1 MRRKIN
7 FLSKPNYTMLEGM
20 SFLTKQFPGE
30 AGGSSRQITYK
41 LINLIQVDSSSKNI
55 ITVRKRNCGKIM
67 FSQACVKNS
76 VHRGVYTRVPSAQC
90 MLGYIPL
97 ADTSLADTPSPP
109 SRPPPP
115 TATAA
120 DATHPTGMHSFI
132 CYFHI
137 QFLHNCA
144 RMLDV
149 LIRLSTWNVLMTIFQ
164 FSKTWRKLFE

>member
-30 AGGSSRQITYK
+30 AGGSARQITYK

-76 VHRGVYTRVPSAQC
+76 VHRGVYTRVPPAQC

-97 ADTSLADTPSPP
+97 ADTSLADTPPQTD
-109 SRPPPP
+109 PPPP
-115 TATAA
+115 RQPLQRTLRILLECILLFVIFTFS
-120 DATHPTGMHSFI
+120 SF
-132 CYFHI
+132 
-137 QFLHNCA
+137 
-144 RMLDV
+144 
-149 LIRLSTWNVLMTIFQ
+149 TIVPAC
-164 FSKTWRKLFE
+164 